1 MRKMFFALVVA
12 ASGVLVV
19 SSPAQAHHGNAS
31 LDTDK
36 VLTLKGTVTEWVWSN
51 PHCFLKFEVKDGKG
65 AVTLWVVETQ
75 NPVSISKDGWSRR
88 SFTPGDEVTVTLQP
102 VKNGS
107 PIGLV
112 RSVVLAN
119 GDVLRSGADAPVR
132 TQSP

>member
-1 MRKMFFALVVA
+1 MSKMFFAVVFAA
-12 ASGVLVV
+12 ASVFVVTAPVL
-19 SSPAQAHHGNAS
+19 AHHGNAS
-31 LDTDK
+31 HDTDK

-51 PHCFLKFEVKDGKG
+51 PHCFLKFDVKDEKG

-88 SFTPGDEVTVTLQP
+88 SFAPGDEVTVTLTP

-112 RSVVLAN
+112 RSVTLAD
-119 GDVLRSGADAPVR
+119 GQVLRSGADAPAR
-132 TQSP
+132 TQAQ